1 MANTITLE
9 FEKITERVREA
20 VLDALQNEM
29 KTALMKQIEQAAQDV
44 VYSYGASP
52 EAMSTRRG
60 TIGSE
65 SVLTSEVGGGGNSYY
80 LRITN
85 IATTQHPA
93 SDDEADIVE
102 KGYANYRQPGPRPF
116 MQTAVDKFVDS
127 GEAESILRSVLAAH
141 GL

>member
-9 FEKITERVREA
+9 FERVTDRVREA

-29 KTALMKQIEQAAQDV
+29 RSALMKHIKEEAQDV
-44 VYSYGASP
+44 VYSYGAT
-52 EAMSTRRG
+52 EWAMASRRG

-65 SVLTSEVGGGGNSYY
+65 NVLTSEVGGGGNSYY

-85 IATTQHPA
+85 IAATQHPA
-93 SDDEADIVE
+93 GDDESDIVE
-102 KGYANYRQPGPRPF
+102 QGYANYRQPGPRPF
-116 MQTAVDKFVDS
+116 MQTALEKFVDS
-127 GEAESILRSVLAAH
+127 GEAELTLRSALASH

>member
-9 FEKITERVREA
+9 FERITERVREA

-44 VYSYGASP
+44 VYSYGASQ
-52 EAMSTRRG
+52 EAMRTRRG

-93 SDDEADIVE
+93 SDDESDIVE

-127 GEAESILRSVLAAH
+127 GEAELILLSVLSAH